1 MLSKNRY
8 QVYNQSCA
16 EGMREHVEDNSVDL
30 IFTDPPYGIDGD
42 ELDVHYHRDESKV
55 VPGYIDVP
63 LTQYAEFS
71 QDWIAECAR
80 VLRPGG
86 SLYIVSGYSNLHHIL
101 NALHATNLVEI
112 NHVIA
117 KYSFGVSTK
126 NKFVSSHYHVLFWAK
141 PDKGN
146 QKRTF
151 NSNYK
156 YTDQKDSYHDRLS
169 VQDMPRAHNPGQ
181 TKNKNQLNED
191 FIEKFIMYSSNRGD
205 TVLDCFGGGLTTGR
219 TALRWGR
226 NFIGFEL
233 NKNAY
238 DAFVPTLDA
247 VEEQVDPTPISPDDN
262 ELTKREKMREGWRKD
277 RAKKKLLISNGTTTK
292 SDVITMA
299 NPSLI
304 EFDQ

>member
-1 MLSKNRY
+1 MTTYK
-8 QVYNQSCA
+8 VYNQSCVD
-16 EGMREHVEDNSVDL
+16 GMREHVADNSIDL

-42 ELDVHYHRDESKV
+42 GLDVHYHRDESKV

-63 LTQYAEFS
+63 LSQYAQFS
-71 QDWIAECAR
+71 QDWITECAR

-101 NALHATNLVEI
+101 NALHATDLEEI

-141 PDKGN
+141 PDKGS

-238 DAFVPTLDA
+238 DAFVPTLDT
-247 VEEQVDPTPISPDDN
+247 VEEQADPTPISPDAV
-262 ELTKREKMREGWRKD
+262 ELAKREKMREGWRKD
-277 RAKKKLLISNGTTTK
+277 RAKKKSLAADGSTTEPK
-292 SDVITMA
+292 IIQMA
-299 NPSLI
+299 NPDLLD
-304 EFDQ
+304 FGQ

>member
-1 MLSKNRY
+1 MTTY
-8 QVYNQSCA
+8 QVYNQSCI
-16 EGMREHVEDNSVDL
+16 EGMREHVVDNSIDL
-30 IFTDPPYGIDGD
+30 IFTDPPYGIKGD

-55 VPGYIDVP
+55 VPGYVDVP
-63 LTQYAEFS
+63 LNEYAKFS
-71 QDWIAECAR
+71 LDWIKECER

-86 SLYIVSGYSNLHHIL
+86 SMYIVSGYTNLHHIL
-101 NALHATNLVEI
+101 NALHATKLEEI
-112 NHVIA
+112 NHTIA

-126 NKFVSSHYHVLFWAK
+126 NKFVSSHYHVLFWQK
-141 PDKGN
+141 PDRGS

-169 VQDMPRAHNPGQ
+169 VQDMPRDYKPGQ
-181 TKNKNQLNED
+181 VKNKNQLSED

-226 NFIGFEL
+226 NFVGFEL

-238 DAFVPTLDA
+238 DAFEPTLAKVEELPDPVPSTPDA
-247 VEEQVDPTPISPDDN
+247 VE
-262 ELTKREKMREGWRKD
+262 LAKRQKLRDGWKRD
-277 RAKKKLLISNGTTTK
+277 RLLKKANKSTTFP
-292 SDVITMA
+292 V
-299 NPSLI
+299 L
-304 EFDQ
+304 DQNQ

>member
-1 MLSKNRY
+1 MTTY
-8 QVYNQSCA
+8 QVYNQSCI
-16 EGMREHVEDNSVDL
+16 EGMREHVVDNSIDL
-30 IFTDPPYGIDGD
+30 IFTDPPYGIKGD

-55 VPGYIDVP
+55 VPGYVDVP
-63 LTQYAEFS
+63 LNEYAKFS
-71 QDWIAECAR
+71 LDWIKECER

-86 SLYIVSGYSNLHHIL
+86 SMYIVSGYTNLHHIL
-101 NALHATNLVEI
+101 NALHATKLEEI
-112 NHVIA
+112 NHIIA

-126 NKFVSSHYHVLFWAK
+126 NKFVSSHYHVLFWQK
-141 PDKGN
+141 PDRGS

-169 VQDMPRAHNPGQ
+169 VQDMPRDYKPGQ
-181 TKNKNQLNED
+181 VKNKNQLSED

-226 NFIGFEL
+226 NFVGFEL

-238 DAFVPTLDA
+238 DAFEPTLAKVEELPDPVPSTPDA
-247 VEEQVDPTPISPDDN
+247 VE
-262 ELTKREKMREGWRKD
+262 LAKRQKLRDGWKRD
-277 RAKKKLLISNGTTTK
+277 RLLKKANKSTTFP
-292 SDVITMA
+292 V
-299 NPSLI
+299 L
-304 EFDQ
+304 DQNQ